1 MHILDAFIVT
11 DNYDSEGFHNI
22 IVNLFDVIL
31 KFATMLPPHA
41 LSQLEPNILL
51 VVDALVQS
59 NVVITFVVKP
69 IFLSLSPKLLRG

>member
-1 MHILDAFIVT
+1 MHLLNALGLA
-11 DNYDSEGFHNI
+11 DNSDTEWLHNVI
-22 IVNLFDVIL
+22 ANIFDLVL
-31 KFATMLPPHA
+31 KDVPVLHP
-41 LSQLEPNILL
+41 LSLYQLEPNILL